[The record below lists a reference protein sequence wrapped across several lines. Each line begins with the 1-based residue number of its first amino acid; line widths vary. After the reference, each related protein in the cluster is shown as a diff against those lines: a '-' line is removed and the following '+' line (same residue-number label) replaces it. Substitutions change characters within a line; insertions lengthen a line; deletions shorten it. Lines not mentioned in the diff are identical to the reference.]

1 MSARSSWDDA
11 EVHAYVDGVLDT
23 DAAARLE
30 ADSHEDSALAA
41 RIAQQRELRALLRA
55 EFDPVLDEP
64 VPQRLRDALAGPGA
78 GATVTPIGAARKE
91 SARAARPAWSLREW
105 GAIAATLAFGALL
118 GPLVFRGSAGV
129 PIETD
134 QGRLVAAGYLDTA
147 LSTQRA
153 GAADGAAAAAR
164 IVMSFRAADGEYC
177 RTFALQT
184 GGGGLACRRGGRW
197 SVELLDGAAAQLA
210 ATDRFRQASSALTPA
225 MLGAL
230 TALGAR
236 EPLTAEQERQRL
248 GSGWD
253 AP

>member
-11 EVHAYVDGVLDT
+11 KIHAYVDGVLDT

-64 VPQRLRDALAGPGA
+64 VPQRLRDALASPGA
-78 GATVTPIGAARKE
+78 GTTVTPIGAARKE

-118 GPLVFRGSAGV
+118 GPLVFRGSGGV

-147 LSTQRA
+147 LSTELA
-153 GAADGAAAAAR
+153 GATEGAAAAR
-164 IVMSFRAADGEYC
+164 IVMSFRAAGGEYC

-197 SVELLDGAAAQLA
+197 SVELLDGAAAQPA
-210 ATDRFRQASSALTPA
+210 ATDGFRQASSALTPA
-225 MLGAL
+225 MLGAMA
-230 TALGAR
+230 TLGAG
-236 EPLTAEQERQRL
+236 EPLTPEQERQRL